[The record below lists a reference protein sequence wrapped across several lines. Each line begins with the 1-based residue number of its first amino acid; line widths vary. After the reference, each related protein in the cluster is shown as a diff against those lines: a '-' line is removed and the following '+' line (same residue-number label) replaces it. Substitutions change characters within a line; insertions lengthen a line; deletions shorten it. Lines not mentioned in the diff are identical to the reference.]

1 MKDNMANANQKSM
14 VTDLT
19 TGGVFSNL
27 VRLAVP
33 FMLSNLLQMLYSMI
47 DMIVVGQ
54 YVGSTGLSAVTIS
67 SQIIMLMTTIAT
79 GFASAGQVLI
89 SQQVGSKDSE
99 GRKNTIGTLF
109 STLLIMAAVMT
120 VVGLT
125 LYVPML
131 RLLQVPQESFS
142 QAADYMLVC
151 SGGIVFTYGYNSIS
165 AILRGMGDGKR
176 PLVFIGIASLIN
188 VALDLLFVGPMGL
201 QAAGA
206 AWATIIAQAVSFL
219 ISIVYLYREREAV
232 GFDFHLSS
240 FRIHKNILSI
250 LLRLGLPAALQ
261 HSAISISMLFINGFI
276 NVYGLAASAA
286 FGVGRRVEMLPTTL
300 TMSVS
305 MAVSAMVGQN
315 MAAGEVKRSKQTVY
329 YALCVNLSVTLVAFV
344 CFALWPRGVFAIFTQ
359 DESVLELSKLLMTT
373 ILIGMPAFPIMQAF
387 NPFIQGIG
395 NARLSLIIGLMDGV
409 VARIGL
415 CLLFEQVLHM
425 GMFGVLLGYTL
436 ATYVTAIPA
445 MVYFLSGIWKKR
457 KLLV

>member
-1 MKDNMANANQKSM
+1 MASTNEKSM

-19 TGGVFSNL
+19 QGSVFSNL
-27 VRLAVP
+27 VRLALP

-54 YVGSTGLSAVTIS
+54 YVGSTGLSAVTVS

-89 SQQVGSKDSE
+89 SQQVGVGDPE
-99 GRKNTIGTLF
+99 GRQKTIGTLF
-109 STLLIMAAVMT
+109 STLLLMAAVMT
-120 VVGLT
+120 VVGLA
-125 LYVPML
+125 LYEPML
-131 RLLQVPQESFS
+131 RLLQVPEESFP

-176 PLVFIGIASLIN
+176 PLVFIGIASLVN
-188 VALDLLFVGPMGL
+188 VVLDLLFVGPMGL

-219 ISIVYLYREREAV
+219 ISVAYLYKKREAF
-232 GFDFHLSS
+232 GFDFKPGS
-240 FRIHKNILSI
+240 FRIHKNILFI

-261 HSAISISMLFINGFI
+261 HSAISISMLFINGFV

-286 FGVGRRVEMLPTTL
+286 FGVGRRVEMIPNTL

-315 MAAGEVKRSKQTVY
+315 MAAGEIKRSKQTVW
-329 YALCVNLSVTLVAFV
+329 YALGISLSISAVAFV
-344 CFALWPRGVFAIFTQ
+344 CFALRPREVFAIFTQ
-359 DESVLELSKLLMTT
+359 DSSVLELSGLLMTT
-373 ILIGMPAFPIMQAF
+373 ILIGLPAFPIMHAF

-395 NARLSLIIGLMDGV
+395 NARLSLIIGLSDGV

-415 CLLFEQVLHM
+415 CLLFEKVLHL
-425 GMFGVLLGYTL
+425 GLFGVLLGYTL

>member
-1 MKDNMANANQKSM
+1 MENTKQKSM

-19 TGGVFSNL
+19 QGPVFSNL
-27 VRLAVP
+27 VRLALP

-54 YVGSTGLSAVTIS
+54 YVGSTGLSAVTVS
-67 SQIIMLMTTIAT
+67 SQVIMLMTTIAT

-89 SQQVGSKDSE
+89 SQQVGSKDPE
-99 GRKNTIGTLF
+99 GRKKTIGTLF
-109 STLLIMAAVMT
+109 TTLLLMAGIMT
-120 VVGLT
+120 VVGLFF
-125 LYVPML
+125 YKPML
-131 RLLQVPQESFS
+131 RLLQVPEESFS

-176 PLVFIGIASLIN
+176 PLVFIAIASAVN
-188 VALDLLFVGPMGL
+188 VVLDLLFVGPLGL

-219 ISIVYLYREREAV
+219 ISIAYLYRQRGAF
-232 GFDFHLSS
+232 GFDFKPSS

-286 FGVGRRVEMLPTTL
+286 FGVGRRVEMIPTTL
-300 TMSVS
+300 TNSVS

-315 MAAGEVKRSKQTVY
+315 MAAGEVKRSKSAVY
-329 YALCVNLSVTLVAFV
+329 YALCINLSIALLAFI
-344 CFALWPRGVFAIFTQ
+344 CFILWPREVFAIFTQ
-359 DESVLELSKLLMTT
+359 DESVLELSQLLITT
-373 ILIGMPAFPIMQAF
+373 ILIGLPAFPIMQAF

-415 CLLFEQVLHM
+415 CLLFDRVLHM

-445 MVYFLSGIWKKR
+445 MVYFLSGVWKKR

>member
-165 AILRGMGDGKR
+165 AILRGM
-176 PLVFIGIASLIN
+176 
-188 VALDLLFVGPMGL
+188 
-201 QAAGA
+201 
-206 AWATIIAQAVSFL
+206 
-219 ISIVYLYREREAV
+219 
-232 GFDFHLSS
+232 
-240 FRIHKNILSI
+240 
-250 LLRLGLPAALQ
+250 
-261 HSAISISMLFINGFI
+261 
-276 NVYGLAASAA
+276 
-286 FGVGRRVEMLPTTL
+286 
-300 TMSVS
+300 
-305 MAVSAMVGQN
+305 
-315 MAAGEVKRSKQTVY
+315 
-329 YALCVNLSVTLVAFV
+329 
-344 CFALWPRGVFAIFTQ
+344 
-359 DESVLELSKLLMTT
+359 
-373 ILIGMPAFPIMQAF
+373 
-387 NPFIQGIG
+387 
-395 NARLSLIIGLMDGV
+395 
-409 VARIGL
+409 
-415 CLLFEQVLHM
+415 
-425 GMFGVLLGYTL
+425 
-436 ATYVTAIPA
+436 
-445 MVYFLSGIWKKR
+445 
-457 KLLV
+457 